1 VVIVPNFLLV
11 RSSDHL
17 LLGVSWSGLALA
29 ETRPDG
35 MPVLKATGDDA
46 RLVVTF
52 PPQHVAEATSPP
64 GQPAPNTLPAA
75 SGTLVP
81 VWSGMLSGPSR
92 ISFALPRGTT
102 LVPTVDGILQA
113 MGRGRPIA
121 ADTAVEL
128 PWRMVF
134 AVQDRK
140 GGQDIASEH
149 PVLPLTVAGV
159 SGLWRARLR
168 SLRRETGTPVQDA
181 SLALHAID
189 PATAKSPDPGFSVPL
204 GQVGRDRLAS
214 NATPMQPARA
224 TRLELTTLGGTL
236 TAAGRWDTFQWEH
249 DAVLGRDVR
258 VRMETAGVLYPLGHR
273 ARYVE
278 FSERVFDPAAGHAAV
293 LRSTFVLTVTEPVR
307 QPPSDGP
314 VARAFPFG
322 DVEITTLV
330 YEGLVGNGW
339 QNFTDPTTGQ
349 THLGAFFKPTFAQ
362 GNRTVE
368 FPVRCAAP
376 KGDVRFTMPLLF
388 VADVTKPGYVS
399 LTSPAL
405 AKHLANVF
413 PPQAVS
419 LPGIPIDLVR
429 SAARRDSDV
438 HEIHGITVGGTLHAT
453 GYRPVLTGLDIRLPA
468 LRTLLGRDEPRR
480 VEFTPEYLNQG
491 ASHDL
496 LLKLNPPVA
505 IDFIGQSDRSGG
517 LVAPRFTTDA
527 VSRALGPVNSAAQ
540 PAPGTDEIDPARLF
554 PPEATLLGFALI
566 DLVTDLKKPP
576 TITSDL
582 TAGRPPAAKMAWND
596 VRLKANGPFQPTG
609 ESTLDLTVT
618 ASADGTDTHCEVTDF
633 ALVLPTPS
641 APLLKVQFGA
651 MTFTQTSGTPPS
663 IALEDVEVEFLGEL
677 QLLQELGE
685 AVDLSDLAPQID
697 VNPDEL
703 TASYSLP
710 LPSVAAGAFLMTNL
724 EVSTEIAVPFDG
736 QPVSV
741 TFGFASRENPFTLTV
756 LMFGGGGYLEVELD
770 HRGLQRLEAA
780 LEFGAMLAVDFVVAR
795 GEVHAFG
802 GIRFELADGEVTL
815 TGYLRIGGCVE
826 VLGLISVSV
835 ELCIALAYQSATKA
849 LVGRA
854 TLVIE
859 VDFTLCSASVELDS
873 GTWVLAG
880 GGSAD
885 RALRALGDTDEGLAR
900 WRAYQAAFAP
910 L

>member
-1 VVIVPNFLLV
+1 MPNFLLV
-11 RSSDHL
+11 RSLDHL
-17 LLGVSWSGLALA
+17 LLGVSWSGLTVT

-35 MPVLKATGDDA
+35 MPVLEATGAGA
-46 RLVVTF
+46 RLVVSF
-52 PPQHVAEATSPP
+52 PPQHVAEETSPT
-64 GQPAPNTLPAA
+64 GQSAQTTLPTA
-75 SGTLVP
+75 SDTPVP
-81 VWSGMLSGPSR
+81 VWQGMLSGPSR
-92 ISFALPRGTT
+92 IAFALPPGTT

-113 MGRGRPIA
+113 MSQGRPIA

-134 AVQDRK
+134 AVQDHQ
-140 GGQDIASEH
+140 GGQDIASDH

-168 SLRRETGTPVQDA
+168 SVQREPGTPVQDA
-181 SLALHAID
+181 SLALHAVD
-189 PATAKSPDPGFSVPL
+189 PATAKSPDPGFPVPL
-204 GQVGRDRLAS
+204 GQVSRDRLAGK
-214 NATPMQPARA
+214 ATPAQPARA
-224 TRLELTTLGGTL
+224 SRLELSALGGTL
-236 TAAGRWDTFQWEH
+236 TATGRWDTFQWEH

-258 VRMETAGVLYPLGHR
+258 VRTETSGVLYPLGHR

-278 FSERVFDPAAGHAAV
+278 FSERVFDPTAGHAAV

-307 QPPSDGP
+307 PPPAGP

-330 YEGLVGNGW
+330 YRGLIGNGW
-339 QNFTDPTTGQ
+339 QNFTTAGQ
-349 THLGAFFKPTFAQ
+349 THLGVYFKPTFAD
-362 GNRTVE
+362 GPRTVE

-376 KGDVRFTMPLLF
+376 QGDVRFSMPLLF
-388 VADVTKPGYVS
+388 VADTTKPGFAS
-399 LTSPAL
+399 LTNPDL
-405 AKHLANVF
+405 AEHLARVL
-413 PPQAVS
+413 PPQSVP

-429 SAARRDSDV
+429 SGAPRDGDV

-453 GYRPVLTGLDIRLPA
+453 GYRPVLTGLDVRLPA
-468 LRTLLGRDEPRR
+468 LRALLGKNEPYRA
-480 VEFTPEYLNQG
+480 EFTPEYLNQG
-491 ASHDL
+491 ASHDR

-505 IDFIGQSDRSGG
+505 IDFVGQSDRSGG
-517 LVAPRFTTDA
+517 LVAPRFSADA
-527 VSRALGPVNSAAQ
+527 VSRDLGPVNSAAQ
-540 PAPGTDEIDPARLF
+540 PAPGTDAIDPARLF
-554 PPEATLLGFALI
+554 PPEATVLGFALI
-566 DLVTDLKKPP
+566 DLVSDLKKPP
-576 TITSDL
+576 TVTSAL
-582 TAGRPPAAKMAWND
+582 APGRPPGARMAWND
-596 VRLKANGPFQPTG
+596 VRLKASGPFRPTG

-618 ASADGTDTHCEVTDF
+618 ASADGTDTHCKVTDF

-641 APLLKVQFGA
+641 APLLKVQFAA
-651 MTFTQTSGTPPS
+651 MTFTQKSGGPPS
-663 IALEDVEVEFLGEL
+663 IALEDVELEFLGEL

-703 TASYSLP
+703 VASYSLP
-710 LPSVAAGAFLMTNL
+710 LPSVTAGAFVMTNL
-724 EVSTEIAVPFDG
+724 EASTEIAVPFDG
-736 QPVSV
+736 RPVSV
-741 TFGFASRENPFTLTV
+741 TFGFASRDNPFTLTV

-826 VLGLISVSV
+826 VLGLVSVSV
-835 ELCIALAYQSATKA
+835 ELCISLAYQSATKA

-880 GGSAD
+880 GSSAD
-885 RALRALGDTDEGLAR
+885 RAVRALSDTDEGLAR

>member
-1 VVIVPNFLLV
+1 MPNFLLV
-11 RSSDHL
+11 RSLDHL
-17 LLGVSWSGLALA
+17 LLGVSWSGLTVA

-46 RLVVTF
+46 RLVVSF
-52 PPQHVAEATSPP
+52 PPQHVAEETSPP
-64 GQPAPNTLPAA
+64 GQSAPRTLPAA

-81 VWSGMLSGPSR
+81 VWNGMLSGPSR

-128 PWRMVF
+128 PWRMIF
-134 AVQDRK
+134 AVQDRQ
-140 GGQDIASEH
+140 GGQDIASDH

-168 SLRRETGTPVQDA
+168 SLRREPGTPAQDA
-181 SLALHAID
+181 SLALHAVD

-204 GQVGRDRLAS
+204 GQVGRDRLAGK
-214 NATPMQPARA
+214 ATPAQPAHA
-224 TRLELTTLGGTL
+224 TRLELSALGGTL

-258 VRMETAGVLYPLGHR
+258 VRTETSGVLYPLGHR

-278 FSERVFDPAAGHAAV
+278 FSERVFDPTAGHAAV

-307 QPPSDGP
+307 RPPPDGP

-322 DVEITTLV
+322 DVEITTFV
-330 YEGLVGNGW
+330 YGGLVGDGW
-339 QNFTDPTTGQ
+339 QSFTDPVTGQ
-349 THLGAFFKPTFAQ
+349 THLGVFFKPTFAD
-362 GNRTVE
+362 GSRTVE

-376 KGDVRFTMPLLF
+376 RGDVRFPMPLLF
-388 VADVTKPGYVS
+388 VADVTKPGFAS
-399 LTSPAL
+399 LTNPAL
-405 AKHLANVF
+405 AKHLAHVL
-413 PPQAVS
+413 PPQSVP

-429 SAARRDSDV
+429 SAAPRDGDV
-438 HEIHGITVGGTLHAT
+438 HEVHGITVGGTLHAT
-453 GYRPVLTGLDIRLPA
+453 GYRPVLTGLDVRLPA
-468 LRTLLGRDEPRR
+468 LRALLGKDEPRR
-480 VEFTPEYLNQG
+480 VEFTPQYLNQG
-491 ASHDL
+491 ASHDM
-496 LLKLNPPVA
+496 LLKLDRPVD
-505 IDFIGQSDRSGG
+505 IDFVGQSDRSGG

-527 VSRALGPVNSAAQ
+527 VSRDLGPVNSAAQ
-540 PAPGTDEIDPARLF
+540 PAQGTDEIDPARLF

-576 TITSDL
+576 TVTSVL
-582 TAGRPPAAKMAWND
+582 APSRPPAARMAWND
-596 VRLKANGPFQPTG
+596 VRLKASGPFRPTG

-618 ASADGTDTHCEVTDF
+618 ASADGTDTHCKVTEF

-641 APLLKVQFGA
+641 APLLKVQFAA
-651 MTFTQTSGTPPS
+651 MTFTQKSGGPPS

-703 TASYSLP
+703 VASYSLP
-710 LPSVAAGAFLMTNL
+710 LPSVTAGAFIMTDL
-724 EVSTEIAVPFDG
+724 EASTEIAVPFDG

-780 LEFGAMLAVDFVVAR
+780 LEFGAMLAIDFVVAR

-835 ELCIALAYQSATKA
+835 ELCISLAYQSATKA

-885 RALRALGDTDEGLAR
+885 HALHALADTDEGLAR

>member
-1 VVIVPNFLLV
+1 MPNFLLV

-17 LLGVSWSGLALA
+17 LLGVSWSGLTVA

-35 MPVLKATGDDA
+35 MPVLRATGEDA
-46 RLVVTF
+46 RLVVSF
-52 PPQHVAEATSPP
+52 PPQHVAEETSPA
-64 GQPAPNTLPAA
+64 GQLPPAKTTA

-81 VWSGMLSGPSR
+81 VWKGMLSGPSR
-92 ISFALPRGTT
+92 IAFALPQGTP

-113 MGRGRPIA
+113 MGRGRPIP

-134 AVQDRK
+134 ALQDHQ
-140 GGQDIASEH
+140 GGQDITSDH

-159 SGLWRARLR
+159 SGLWRACLR
-168 SLRRETGTPVQDA
+168 ASRREPGTPVQDA
-181 SLALHAID
+181 SLALHAVN
-189 PATAKSPDPGFSVPL
+189 PATTQSPDPPFSVPL
-204 GQVGRDRLAS
+204 GQVGRERLAV
-214 NATPMQPARA
+214 NATPARPARA
-224 TRLELTTLGGTL
+224 TRLELSALGGTL
-236 TAAGRWDTFQWEH
+236 TAAGRWDSFQWEH

-258 VRMETAGVLYPLGHR
+258 VRMETSGVLYPLGHR

-278 FSERVFDPAAGHAAV
+278 FSERVFDPSAGHAAV

-307 QPPSDGP
+307 RPPPDGP

-330 YEGLVGNGW
+330 YGGLVGDGW
-339 QNFTDPTTGQ
+339 QSFTDPATGQ
-349 THLGAFFKPTFAQ
+349 THLGAYFKPVFAD

-376 KGDVRFTMPLLF
+376 KGDVRFAIPLLF
-388 VADVTKPGYVS
+388 VADVAKPGFTS
-399 LTSPAL
+399 LTHPGL
-405 AKHLANVF
+405 AQHLGTVLT
-413 PPQAVS
+413 PQSVR

-429 SAARRDSDV
+429 SAAPRDGDV
-438 HEIHGITVGGTLHAT
+438 HEVHGITVGGTLHAT
-453 GYRPVLTGLDIRLPA
+453 GYRPVLTGLDVRLPA
-468 LRTLLGRDEPRR
+468 LRTLLGMDEPRR
-480 VEFTPEYLNQG
+480 VEFTPEYVSQG

-496 LLKLNPPVA
+496 VLKLDPPVD
-505 IDFIGQSDRSGG
+505 IDFVGKSDRSGG

-527 VSRALGPVNSAAQ
+527 VSRDLGPVNSAAR
-540 PAPGTDEIDPARLF
+540 PAPGTGTIDPALLF
-554 PPEATLLGFALI
+554 PREATLLGFPLS
-566 DLVTDLKKPP
+566 DLVTGLKKPP
-576 TITSDL
+576 TVISQL
-582 TAGRPPAAKMAWND
+582 VPGRPPAARMVWND
-596 VRLKANGPFQPTG
+596 VPLKASGPFRPDDG
-609 ESTLDLTVT
+609 STLDLTVT
-618 ASADGTDTHCEVTDF
+618 ASADGTDTLCEVTDF
-633 ALVLPTPS
+633 ALVLPSPS
-641 APLLKVQFGA
+641 TPLLKVRFA
-651 MTFTQTSGTPPS
+651 SMTFTQKSGGPPS
-663 IALEDVEVEFLGEL
+663 IALKDTEVEFLGVL

-685 AVDLSDLAPQID
+685 AVDLADLDPEIE
-697 VNPDEL
+697 VSPDKL
-703 TASYSLP
+703 VASYSLP
-710 LPSVAAGAFLMTNL
+710 LPSVTAGAFVMANL

-736 QPVSV
+736 KPVSV
-741 TFGFASRENPFTLTV
+741 AFGFASRENPFTLTV
-756 LMFGGGGYLEVELD
+756 LMFGGRGYLELELD
-770 HRGLQRLEAA
+770 HRGLRRLEAA

-802 GIRFELADGEVTL
+802 GIRFELTDGEVTL

-835 ELCIALAYQSATKA
+835 ELCISLAYQSATKA

-859 VDFTLCSASVELDS
+859 VDFTLFSASVELDS
-873 GTWVLAG
+873 GTWTLAG

-885 RALRALGDTDEGLAR
+885 PADPAPPGPPAPDEGLAR